1 MGTIDTDA
9 LPGAKISIC
18 RKGDEKFIVLESDTA
33 RFGIPIQSALP
44 IAVTLENSI
53 EQAKKLEWL

>member
-9 LPGAKISIC
+9 LPGAKISLC
-18 RKGDEKFIVLESDTA
+18 RKGDEKFIFLESDIA

-44 IAVTLENSI
+44 IAITLENSI